1 MNNILVGLNVALFCL
16 SFAFLGRAIVTT
28 QDSDTNTVI
37 PKFLLPFLSMAFVL
51 GMLGVIFLSFLQNKY
66 GFQLNISHSILFIIS
81 FLLGRLFT
89 ARIGPRQSLLDF
101 QEGKVPLERL
111 LSQCY
116 LPGFD
121 PTPTQEEIIEKNKE
135 SLVKA
140 IDLLNSAR
148 EAELRGTPFGGG
160 TFGKYTLVLFPSE
173 TETCPVCDHTGEMVK
188 YEQLTHAFKIRC
200 LYCQTAYQVYE
211 KESDSGLIP
220 MRVLAFESPDEV
232 GQMPEKYIVTAKNKR
247 EAAAACHELGMVFRL
262 LREYDKAKSYFLN
275 AREEMANLKLKF
287 GQVSKPLSQDLG
299 LITLS
304 IGDVYKLTGEFDK
317 ARDYFMLARELF
329 TEATDETN
337 LKYTDDVLKQFS
349 S

>member
-1 MNNILVGLNVALFCL
+1 MNYILTGLTITLFCL

-28 QDSDTNTVI
+28 QDSDTNSLKLRLLST
-37 PKFLLPFLSMAFVL
+37 FLWVAFVL
-51 GMLGVIFLSFLQNKY
+51 GLLAVLLLSFLQNNY
-66 GFQLNISHSILFIIS
+66 EFQLNIGHSLLFIFS

-101 QEGKVPLERL
+101 QEGKAPLERL
-111 LSQCY
+111 LSECY

-121 PTPTQEEIIEKNKE
+121 PTPAQQEIIEKNKE

-140 IDLLNSAR
+140 IDLLNAAR

-160 TFGKYTLVLFPSE
+160 TSGKYTLVLFPSE

-188 YEQLTHAFKIRC
+188 YKQLAHAFKIRC
-200 LYCQTAYQVYE
+200 SHCKTAYQVYE
-211 KESDSGLIP
+211 KESDSGLMP

-232 GQMPEKYIVTAKNKR
+232 GQMPGKYIVTAKNKR

-262 LREYDKAKSYFLN
+262 LGEYDKAKSYFLN
-275 AREEMANLKLKF
+275 AREEIANLKLKF
-287 GQVSKPLSQDLG
+287 GQVSKPLSKDLG
-299 LITLS
+299 SITLS
-304 IGDVYKLTGEFDK
+304 LGDAYKLIGEFDK
-317 ARDYFMLARELF
+317 ARDYFMLARGLF
-329 TEATDETN
+329 TEAADETY

-349 S
+349 A